1 MYLEPSRTC
10 TVERFC
16 KQIYNFVKKLHRTC
30 SAGLKCQIQICFVVH
45 SLISLHLQQTPLFK
59 TSSNYK
65 WYVTEVCLSIWHT
78 NCHRFEKKTL
88 SQTGL
93 KLMVSWRCPVSAR
106 NISPLYF
113 LFVCLFV
120 CFFHTFIN
128 FVNKEPFTKFHG
140 VFNHFS
146 LNDQKVP
153 RKLHHP
159 ANKYILC
166 WLWSICRLLEFFVNT
181 ISFHDRYYHFK
192 EKPLLWSQFLFKQL
206 DFKIELPFWNRRL
219 IFKLKLIL
227 KTKLNF
233 HL

>member
-120 CFFHTFIN
+120 FFIPLLILWIKNLLQSFMVFLIIFLWMIRKCLVSYIIQRIN
-128 FVNKEPFTKFHG
+128 IYYADCGVYVDFWNFLLIPFPFMIDTIILKK
-140 VFNHFS
+140 S
-146 LNDQKVP
+146 LYFGLSSFLSNS
-153 RKLHHP
+153 
-159 ANKYILC
+159 ILR
-166 WLWSICRLLEFFVNT
+166 S
-181 ISFHDRYYHFK
+181 SFHF
-192 EKPLLWSQFLFKQL
+192 EIAAWSS
-206 DFKIELPFWNRRL
+206 N
-219 IFKLKLIL
+219 
-227 KTKLNF
+227 
-233 HL
+233 

>member
-120 CFFHTFIN
+120 FFIPLLILWIKNLLQSFMVFLIIFLWMIRKCLVSYIIQRMNIYYADCGVYVDFWN
-128 FVNKEPFTKFHG
+128 FLLIPFPFMIDTIILNK
-140 VFNHFS
+140 S
-146 LNDQKVP
+146 LYFGLSSFLSNS
-153 RKLHHP
+153 
-159 ANKYILC
+159 ILR
-166 WLWSICRLLEFFVNT
+166 S
-181 ISFHDRYYHFK
+181 SFHF
-192 EKPLLWSQFLFKQL
+192 EIAAWSS
-206 DFKIELPFWNRRL
+206 N
-219 IFKLKLIL
+219 
-227 KTKLNF
+227 
-233 HL
+233 

>member
-120 CFFHTFIN
+120 FFIPLLILWIKNLLQSFMVFLIIFLWMIRKCLVSYIIQRIN
-128 FVNKEPFTKFHG
+128 IYYADCGVYVDFWNFLLIPFPFMIDTIILKK
-140 VFNHFS
+140 S
-146 LNDQKVP
+146 LYSGLSSFLSNS
-153 RKLHHP
+153 
-159 ANKYILC
+159 ILR
-166 WLWSICRLLEFFVNT
+166 S
-181 ISFHDRYYHFK
+181 SFHF
-192 EKPLLWSQFLFKQL
+192 EIAAWSS
-206 DFKIELPFWNRRL
+206 N
-219 IFKLKLIL
+219 
-227 KTKLNF
+227 
-233 HL
+233 

>member
-120 CFFHTFIN
+120 FFTPLLILWIKNLLQSFMVFLIIFLWMIRKCLVSYIIQRIN
-128 FVNKEPFTKFHG
+128 IYYADCGVYVDFWNFLLIPFPFMIDTIILNK
-140 VFNHFS
+140 S
-146 LNDQKVP
+146 LYFGLSSFLSNS
-153 RKLHHP
+153 
-159 ANKYILC
+159 ILR
-166 WLWSICRLLEFFVNT
+166 S
-181 ISFHDRYYHFK
+181 SFHF
-192 EKPLLWSQFLFKQL
+192 EIAAWSS
-206 DFKIELPFWNRRL
+206 N
-219 IFKLKLIL
+219 
-227 KTKLNF
+227 
-233 HL
+233 

>member
-16 KQIYNFVKKLHRTC
+16 KQIYNFVNKLHRRC
-30 SAGLKCQIQICFVVH
+30 SAGLKCQIRICFVVH

-78 NCHRFEKKTL
+78 NCHRFEKKL
-88 SQTGL
+88 CRKQVWS
-93 KLMVSWRCPVSAR
+93 SWLVDVV
-106 NISPLYF
+106 PLVHVTF
-113 LFVCLFV
+113 HLCIFCLFV

-159 ANKYILC
+159 ANEYILC
-166 WLWSICRLLEFFVNT
+166 WSWSICRLLEFFVNT

-192 EKPLLWSQFLFKQL
+192 QKPLLWSQFLFKQL

-227 KTKLNF
+227 KTK
-233 HL
+233 